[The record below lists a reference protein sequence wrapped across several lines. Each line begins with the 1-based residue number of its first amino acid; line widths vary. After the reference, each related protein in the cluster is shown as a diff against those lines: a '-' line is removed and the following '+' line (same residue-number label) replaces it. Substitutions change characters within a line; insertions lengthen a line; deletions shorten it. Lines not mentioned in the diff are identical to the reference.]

1 MPRAEQLTPP
11 VAEHGEGPV
20 WDAAGAQLLSVDM
33 ERGVLVRYD
42 PATGRVARHRVADVL
57 ACLRPRTRGGW
68 VVAAERRFAVLEQL
82 PTGFD
87 DADGDSAGGDPG
99 GADGVPLDATML
111 PPLWERG
118 QVRFN
123 EGACDPQGRFW
134 VGSMA
139 YDHAGGGGR
148 LWRLDVDGSAH
159 VALPEVSISNGLVW
173 TGEDTAWY
181 VDTPTRRVDVL
192 VTDPATGAVLDRR
205 PFVTLP
211 EDAGGVPDGLARDV
225 EGGLWV
231 ALWGAGAVRHY
242 DAGGQLLEVV
252 EVPTSHTTACTF
264 GGPDLTTLYVTTSTQ
279 GLEPGREPGAGALF
293 AHEAGVAGAPV
304 LPYAG

>member
-1 MPRAEQLTPP
+1 M
-11 VAEHGEGPV
+11 

-42 PATGRVARHRVADVL
+42 PVTGRVVHHQVADVL
-57 ACLRPRTRGGW
+57 ACLRPRSRGGW
-68 VVAAERRFAVLEQL
+68 VVAAERRFAVLEQV
-82 PTGFD
+82 PTGFGT
-87 DADGDSAGGDPG
+87 DADVEP
-99 GADGVPLDATML
+99 GADGTALTASML

-118 QVRFN
+118 PVRFN

-139 YDHAGGGGR
+139 YDQAQDGGS

-159 VALPEVSISNGLVW
+159 VVLPDVTVSNGLVW

-192 VTDPATGAVLDRR
+192 VTDPTTGQVLDRR
-205 PFVTLP
+205 PFVTVP
-211 EDAGGVPDGLARDV
+211 ETAGGRPDGLARDV

-231 ALWGAGAVRHY
+231 ALFGAGAVHHY
-242 DAGGQLLEVV
+242 DRDGHLLEVV
-252 EVPTSHTTACTF
+252 EVGTSSTTACTF
-264 GGPDLTTLYVTTSTQ
+264 GGPDATTLYVTTSTQ
-279 GLEPGREPGAGALF
+279 GLEPGQEPAAGALF
-293 AHEAGVAGAPV
+293 AHEAGVAGEPV